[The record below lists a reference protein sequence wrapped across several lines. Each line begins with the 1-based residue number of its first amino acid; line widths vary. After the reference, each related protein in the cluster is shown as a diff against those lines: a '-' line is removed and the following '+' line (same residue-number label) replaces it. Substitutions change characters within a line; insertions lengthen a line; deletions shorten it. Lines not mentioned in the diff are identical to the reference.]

1 MVYSGVFPH
10 DVQKG
15 INKKGYTLPL
25 HDSELLLKLGLDTC
39 IAFDVETTGLDPR
52 QEEVIQFSAVKFV
65 NGEIRDE
72 CNFFCNPGRPIPEFI
87 TELTRIDDTM
97 VRDQPAFAERIEE
110 IREFFGNNPLI
121 AHNAPFDVSYLNA
134 KMDTPL
140 GNPVID
146 TLDLARIF
154 LYYLPDRKLETL
166 ASHFGLETEGA
177 HRADVDTRNTG
188 RLFFKILEIMLHYDI
203 SLYKDIFF
211 IIEALPTLHNYDLY
225 QRILNHYVESGRT
238 EPEKLRPY
246 HIMPDNKLGDFK
258 NRNLHSEGNIRK
270 ISRGDVD
277 NIFGVNGRLSE
288 TLPSFEVRLG
298 QMKMAGDIVEAFNQG
313 ECLIAEAGTGV
324 GKSLAYLIPAVKWM
338 KKNRR
343 DGMSIVVSSYTK
355 NLQEQLFLK
364 DIPFVHDFVDPDFT
378 VVLLKGRQNYIC
390 LTKWQWLM
398 KNLDQAVLPFDRP
411 HLLPLLVWLR
421 ETLTGDIEENSGFQI
436 QRVPYIWA
444 KLFSE
449 PGYCTTKKCAE
460 NHGCFLGKIRKL
472 AHVADIIIVN
482 HSLLLSDAAAGNS
495 ILPEH
500 PVCIIDEAHNLVKAA
515 YQYLGIEITPW
526 SIERILHKLYTPG
539 RIHLGALV
547 SLSRYAG
554 KGKEWKNE
562 DRDMIIKRISQAED
576 DVETLLKASTL
587 FYKTLLKE
595 INHHVRDADQRYVQK
610 IRYKSDSCPFSGMT
624 TAEALLQS
632 AARLD
637 STLDLLK
644 KEVDSLEPAER
655 ASISEQ
661 MDELELAITVFEEM
675 QNALRI
681 CLSPDDEEMIYWYE
695 IPTDPESIY
704 VSIKAVPLHVNR
716 ELYEQIYRNKY
727 ALIATSATLSVAGR
741 FKYFMKRSGMDLIE
755 EERVKTTV
763 YESPFDYREQCEI
776 WNLTHFQEPGN
787 KHFDE
792 EVGKT
797 IAELSA
803 RFKLGTLV
811 LTTSY
816 ASIKNIRNILEPA
829 AREYNFQLVTQ
840 MGSASR
846 TALLQRFIRDTKS
859 VLLGTESFWEGVDIP
874 GETLE
879 LLIITKLPFA
889 VPTEPVVQA
898 ITEDI
903 EKQGGNAFM
912 EYSVPEA
919 ILKFKQGFGRLI
931 RSREDR
937 GIALIMDKRLSVKRY
952 GQYFMQSIPADIR
965 FVKNS
970 EELMEN
976 IGNWVKRNKH
986 DRHKNKK

>member
-1 MVYSGVFPH
+1 MS
-10 DVQKG
+10 
-15 INKKGYTLPL
+15 L
-25 HDSELLLKLGLDTC
+25 HDPGLLLKLGLDTC
-39 IAFDVETTGLDPR
+39 IAFDVETTGLDPEL
-52 QEEVIQFSAVKFV
+52 EEVIQFSAVKFV
-65 NGEIRDE
+65 NGEIRKE
-72 CNFFCNPGRPIPEFI
+72 LNLFCNPGKPIPDFI
-87 TELTRIDDTM
+87 TELTRIDDAM
-97 VRDQPAFAERIEE
+97 VREQPSFAERSGE
-110 IREFFGNNPLI
+110 ILEFFGEHPLI
-121 AHNAPFDVSYLNA
+121 AHNAPFDVSFLNA
-134 KMDTPL
+134 KLEQPL
-140 GNPVID
+140 SNPVID

-166 ASHFGLETEGA
+166 AAHFGLETEGA

-188 RLFFKILEIMLHYDI
+188 RLFFKLLEIMLYYDI
-203 SLYKDIFF
+203 SLYKDIYH
-211 IIEALPTLHNYDLY
+211 IIGPLPTLHNYDLY
-225 QRILNHYVESGRT
+225 QRILMYYETSGRT
-238 EPEKLRPY
+238 ESEKRKPY
-246 HIMPDNKLGDFK
+246 HSMPDNKLGDFK
-258 NRNLHSEGNIRK
+258 NRSLYTEGNIRK

-277 NIFGVNGRLSE
+277 AVFGLNGRLSE
-288 TLPSFEVRLG
+288 TLPSFEMRIG
-298 QMKMAGDIVEAFNQG
+298 QMQMAGDIVEAFNQG
-313 ECLIAEAGTGV
+313 EFLVAEAGTGV

-364 DIPFVHDFVDPDFT
+364 DIPFVHDFIEDDFT

-398 KNLDQAVLPFDRP
+398 KNLEQAVTLFDRP
-411 HLLPLLVWLR
+411 QLLPLLVWLR

-436 QRVPYIWA
+436 QRVPYLWT
-444 KLFSE
+444 KLCSE
-449 PGYCTTKKCAE
+449 PGYCTSKKCND

-472 AHVADIIIVN
+472 AHHADIIIVN
-482 HSLLLSDAAAGNS
+482 HSLLLSDAASGNG

-500 PVCIIDEAHNLVKAA
+500 PVCVIDEAHNLIKAA
-515 YQYLGIEITPW
+515 YQYLGIELTPW

-554 KGKEWKNE
+554 KGKEWKSE
-562 DRDMIIKRISQAED
+562 HREMIIKRISQTED
-576 DVETLLKASTL
+576 DVEAVLKASNL
-587 FYKTLLKE
+587 FYKALLKE
-595 INHHVRDADQRYVQK
+595 INHNVRDPNQRYVQK
-610 IRYKSDSCPFSGMT
+610 IRYKPENCPFNGMKSADT
-624 TAEALLQS
+624 LLQA

-637 STLDLLK
+637 SSLDLLK
-644 KEVDSLEPAER
+644 KEIDSLDPAEK
-655 ASISEQ
+655 ASLSEQ
-661 MDELELAITVFEEM
+661 MDELGLAITAFEEL
-675 QNALRI
+675 QQGLRI
-681 CLSPDDEEMIYWYE
+681 CLTPDDDAMIYWYE

-704 VSIKAVPLHVNR
+704 LSIKAVPLHVDRVLND
-716 ELYEQIYRNKY
+716 LIYQNKY
-727 ALIATSATLSVAGR
+727 AMIATSATLTVAGR
-741 FKYFMKRSGMDLIE
+741 FKYFMKRSGMELVE
-755 EERVKTTV
+755 AERVKTQI
-763 YESPFDYREQCEI
+763 YDSPFDYREQCEI

-792 EVGKT
+792 EVAKT

-803 RFKLGTLV
+803 RFRLGTLV

-816 ASIKNIRNILEPA
+816 ASIKNIRNVLEPA
-829 AREYNFQLVTQ
+829 ARQHNFQLVTQ

-846 TALLQRFIRDTKS
+846 TALLQRFIRDTRS

-874 GETLE
+874 GEPLE

-937 GIALIMDKRLSVKRY
+937 GVALIMDKRLSVKRY

-970 EELMEN
+970 EELVEN

-986 DRHKNKK
+986 ERHKNKK